1 MTKKEIFL
9 ERVIKAGIGVKVPMG
24 DLQNLFTDVKFE
36 DYSDSYG
43 FIWIATKEE
52 NRYMFFTTYGKTNN
66 TVKYFKTL
74 PGCKR
79 NFIKRFIHL
88 FNN

>member
-1 MTKKEIFL
+1 MTKKDIFL
-9 ERVIKAGIGVKVPMG
+9 ERVKEAGTDTKIPMG
-24 DLQNLFTDVKFE
+24 DLQNLFTEVEFQ

-43 FIWIATKEE
+43 FIWTAREKK
-52 NRYMFFTTYGKTNN
+52 NPYMFFTTYGNTSN

-79 NFIKRFIHL
+79 NFIKRFSSL
-88 FNN
+88 FE